1 MGKESMTMETIG
13 SAEERIAAEDLIVR
27 CGVRVDL
34 KGSEYLV
41 DGALLFGLNGMRG
54 CYKIYDAIAEM
65 RGVRAK
71 TVMQE
76 MSYAINKAYDITQGL
91 SELVGVKIPKGE
103 IHNGLVMGYLGRE
116 LNRNRV
122 MKEIDDNK

>member
-1 MGKESMTMETIG
+1 METIG

-34 KGSEYLV
+34 RGSEYLV

-122 MKEIDDNK
+122 MKEIDESK